1 MRRRR
6 RKTNVNKISTFF
18 FVLNFTPLTFSRN
31 ETLFDLG
38 SAGHRLRRHLIT
50 GDDQLDGGG
59 SVGRLITLLRGRGG
73 LLRYR
78 LGDAN
83 VLHDLV
89 LLVEVV
95 ALLSWEDLLGG
106 L

>member
-1 MRRRR
+1 MLI
-6 RKTNVNKISTFF
+6 KLQHF

-38 SAGHRLRRHLIT
+38 PAGHRLRRHLIT

-59 SVGRLITLLRGRGG
+59 SVGRFITLLRGG